1 MNHFLKICA
10 GLMVALSLSACS
22 SSQMASLAAMPDD
35 TMLGFTQPDFSIDS
49 FTVSVPKSLKVN
61 DKNLYYPRGDIVWR
75 GDLPGDRH
83 AQVKAIIEAG
93 LRNAAPRLTGT
104 RPVRIDVQV
113 LRFHGLSEKARYTV
127 GGVHNITMMYRLI
140 DVSNGLQIGPT
151 KTLQADLDALG
162 GQAAIDADS
171 QGRTQKA
178 RIVTHLAKVF
188 TTELSEPGGYQNA
201 KLGLFQQI
209 NDL

>member
-1 MNHFLKICA
+1 MNKFLKICA
-10 GLMVALSLSACS
+10 GLMVALGLSACGS
-22 SSQMASLAAMPDD
+22 GQMASRAAMPDD
-35 TMLGFTQPDFSIDS
+35 TMLGVIQPDFSIDS
-49 FTVSVPKSLKVN
+49 FTVSVPKSLTVN

-75 GDLPGDRH
+75 GDVPGDRH

-93 LRNAAPRLTGT
+93 LQNAKHRLTGS

-113 LRFHGLSEKARYTV
+113 LRFHAVSEKARYTV
-127 GGVHNITMMYRLI
+127 GGVHNIIVMYRLI
-140 DVSNGLQIGPT
+140 DVANGIQIGPT
-151 KTLQADLDALG
+151 KTLEADLDALG
-162 GQAAIDADS
+162 GQAAIVAES

-178 RIVTHLAKVF
+178 RIVAHLTKVF
-188 TTELSEPGGYQNA
+188 TTELSAPGGHQNA

>member
-1 MNHFLKICA
+1 MNKFLKICA
-10 GLMVALSLSACS
+10 GLMVALGLSACS
-22 SSQMASLAAMPDD
+22 SGQMASRAAMPDD

-49 FTVSVPKSLKVN
+49 FTVSVPKSLTVN

-83 AQVKAIIEAG
+83 AQVKAMIEAG
-93 LRNAAPRLTGT
+93 LRNAAPRLTGS

-113 LRFHGLSEKARYTV
+113 LRFHALSEKARYTV

-171 QGRTQKA
+171 KGRTQKA
-178 RIVTHLAKVF
+178 RIVAHLTQVF
-188 TTELSEPGGYQNA
+188 TKELSEPGGYQNA